1 MDLTKILLQS
11 LGNGGLEQVGERTG
25 LNPQQTSSAMAAVVP
40 TLLSALARNTTS
52 EQGATGLLSALDR
65 DHDGSI
71 LDDIGSFLS
80 NPQSM
85 NGGGILKHVLGT
97 DQPQVE
103 EGLASK
109 LGVNAGSIAKLLP
122 IIAPMVMAYLGKQK
136 RETPASTFQQND
148 VTSILTN
155 LAGGAKQHDGI
166 DLSSIMNM
174 LGGLSGGRS
183 ESSGGGLLDGLLKKV
198 LKG

>member
-97 DQPQVE
+97 DQTQVE

-183 ESSGGGLLDGLLKKV
+183 ESSGGDLLDGLLKKV

>member
-1 MDLTKILLQS
+1 MAPS
-11 LGNGGLEQVGERTG
+11 SSS
-25 LNPQQTSSAMAAVVP
+25 QQTSSAMAAVVP
-40 TLLSALARNTTS
+40 TLLSALARNTTA

-80 NPQSM
+80 NPGSI
-85 NGGGILKHVLGT
+85 NGGGIVKHVLGS
-97 DQPQVE
+97 DQTQVE

-109 LGVNAGSIAKLLP
+109 LGVNVGSIAKLLP
-122 IIAPMVMAYLGKQK
+122 IIAPMVMAFLGRQK
-136 RETPASTFQQND
+136 RQPPASTFQRND

-183 ESSGGGLLDGLLKKV
+183 DSSGGGLLDGLLKKV